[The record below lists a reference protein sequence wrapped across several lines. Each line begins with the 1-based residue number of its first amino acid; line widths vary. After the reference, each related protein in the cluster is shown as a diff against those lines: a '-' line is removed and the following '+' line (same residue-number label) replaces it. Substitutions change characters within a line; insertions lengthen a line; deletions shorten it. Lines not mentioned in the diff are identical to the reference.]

1 MVTTRPAPAA
11 RRTRKVKRRTLT
23 LRTTQQRA
31 LESAARA
38 WEIGPAKL
46 AGVLL
51 TYGLDL
57 LADGDPGIQR
67 AVRTSRDG

>member
-1 MVTTRPAPAA
+1 MAPTRPTPTA
-11 RRTRKVKRRTLT
+11 RRTRRVKRRTLT

-31 LESAARA
+31 LESAARE

-51 TYGLDL
+51 TYSLDL

>member
-1 MVTTRPAPAA
+1 MAQTEPTPAA
-11 RRTRKVKRRTLT
+11 RGTRRVKRRTLT

-31 LESAARA
+31 LESAARD

-51 TYGLDL
+51 ASASNSSPT
-57 LADGDPGIQR
+57 ATPGSSGQ
-67 AVRTSRDG
+67 